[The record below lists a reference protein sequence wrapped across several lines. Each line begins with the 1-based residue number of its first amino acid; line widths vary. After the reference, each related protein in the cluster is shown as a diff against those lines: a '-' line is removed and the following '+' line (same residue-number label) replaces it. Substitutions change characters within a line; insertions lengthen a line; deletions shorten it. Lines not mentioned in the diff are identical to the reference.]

1 MLKLCV
7 MTYRGGI
14 FYMDYMKKISEYSFL
29 WAVGGCLY
37 YGFEILFRGFS
48 HWTMFVLGGICLMF
62 FAMQGRMVR
71 WQDPFWRQIVRCI
84 VFVTGMEFI
93 TGIIVNKW
101 LHLGVW
107 DYSSLPFHLFGQIC
121 LPFALIFSALSAAG
135 ILLSGYILHWVYGEE
150 RPKFT
155 FKIHA

>member
-1 MLKLCV
+1 
-7 MTYRGGI
+7 
-14 FYMDYMKKISEYSFL
+14 MDYMKKISEYSFL

-84 VFVTGMEFI
+84 VWSVGLQQPSIPSVRADMPAFCPDI
-93 TGIIVNKW
+93 
-101 LHLGVW
+101 L
-107 DYSSLPFHLFGQIC
+107 C
-121 LPFALIFSALSAAG
+121 LKRCRDPS
-135 ILLSGYILHWVYGEE
+135 
-150 RPKFT
+150 
-155 FKIHA
+155 